1 MLHGADYLA
10 RLMLCHFACFNNQSN
25 KIRVYRAILL
35 PCYSLNLPRVSPG
48 WCKSVFFFLYG
59 VISWRLQRSKCAATL
74 QSYHC
79 LTQYSF
85 FFFLCPLSF
94 SHWTLFTANSLCL
107 CHYSRKSWHSVVLVE
122 KGPFWQSWHK
132 TRSTLTQTPSPVPS
146 ALILHYLRVCNVCNI
161 TPSLVKTLDPPHP
174 PKKQCLHAKYFAFQ
188 LQHIWHDIPCSS
200 QSSEQC
206 WDKKQLKKKSHHYLN
221 YIRGPPTHA
230 ACPRY
235 GTNHS
240 WVGTVATVWVINP
253 TDTCAEN
260 QINKNNNQTCMFAVC
275 VSQQR

>member
-48 WCKSVFFFLYG
+48 WCKSVLFFSVWCNQLEAPEIK
-59 VISWRLQRSKCAATL
+59 VCSNSPVLSLSHTIQLL
-74 QSYHC
+74 
-79 LTQYSF
+79 

-107 CHYSRKSWHSVVLVE
+107 CHYSRKLWHSVVLVE

-161 TPSLVKTLDPPHP
+161 TPSLVKTLDPPTP
-174 PKKQCLHAKYFAFQ
+174 LK
-188 LQHIWHDIPCSS
+188 SS
-200 QSSEQC
+200 VCMQNTLLSNYSIFGMTYPAHHKALSSAG
-206 WDKKQLKKKSHHYLN
+206 
-221 YIRGPPTHA
+221 IR
-230 ACPRY
+230 
-235 GTNHS
+235 
-240 WVGTVATVWVINP
+240 
-253 TDTCAEN
+253 
-260 QINKNNNQTCMFAVC
+260 NN
-275 VSQQR
+275 